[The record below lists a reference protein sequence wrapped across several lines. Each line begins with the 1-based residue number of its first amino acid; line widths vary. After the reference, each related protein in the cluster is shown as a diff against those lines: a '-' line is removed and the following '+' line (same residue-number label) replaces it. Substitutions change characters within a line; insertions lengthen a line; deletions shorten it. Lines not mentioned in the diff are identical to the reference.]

1 MIDSQRLN
9 TENRLRNA
17 VRIVVMG
24 TTGAGKTTL
33 ARQVAEAFDVP
44 HVELD
49 YYRFRPNWVEV
60 PNDEFRE
67 RVRHVLQGE
76 RWVADGNYGLARDVI
91 WPRATMLVYLDYPI
105 YVVMCRLFWRTIG
118 RGVLRKELWHGNK
131 EKLWWHFFSHA
142 RFAVPVGAEDS
153 LASSSAD
160 TVTVG
165 VAGAWSSGVGTPAHA
180 EGGTGVDEG
189 ASGEMMRVVREG
201 SSQRKSNSVER
212 Q

>member
-1 MIDSQRLN
+1 MYDESRAMVDYQRSN
-9 TENRLRNA
+9 AESRLRNIY
-17 VRIVVMG
+17 RIVVLG

-33 ARQVAEAFDVP
+33 ARQIAEALDMP

-131 EKLWWHFFSHA
+131 EKLWWHFFSRQSLFLWALKTHWRRRRQMPSQMALPEHSHLELVHLQSPKSA
-142 RFAVPVGAEDS
+142 REWLKG
-153 LASSSAD
+153 LR
-160 TVTVG
+160 G
-165 VAGAWSSGVGTPAHA
+165 
-180 EGGTGVDEG
+180 
-189 ASGEMMRVVREG
+189 R
-201 SSQRKSNSVER
+201 
-212 Q
+212 

>member
-33 ARQVAEAFDVP
+33 ARQGAEAFDVP

-76 RWVADGNYGLARDVI
+76 RWVTDGNYGLARDVI
-91 WPRATMLVYLDYPI
+91 WPRAILLVYLDYPI
-105 YVVMCRLFWRTIG
+105 YVVMWRLFWRTIG

-131 EKLWWHFFSHA
+131 EKLWWHFVT
-142 RFAVPVGAEDS
+142 RDS
-153 LASSSAD
+153 LFLWALKTHWRRRRQMPSQL
-160 TVTVG
+160 
-165 VAGAWSSGVGTPAHA
+165 AWPEHGHLELVHLRTPKAA
-180 EGGTGVDEG
+180 REW
-189 ASGEMMRVVREG
+189 MRG
-201 SSQRKSNSVER
+201 LVER
-212 Q
+212 